1 MEIATTKVPRWF
13 VRSDI
18 DGLFGLAL
26 DNFIQILLIVNLC
39 QVVLGFPASLVYER
53 ILPGVAFSLI
63 VGNFYYA
70 RLAKEQGKR
79 EQRDDIT
86 ALPYGIDTVSL
97 FAHIFLV
104 MLPVRLAAI
113 SGGASSEEAAELAWQ
128 AGLVACFGCGLIEFG
143 GAWFG
148 STLRRFAPRAALLS
162 TLSGIAITFIAIGF
176 LFRTFANPV
185 VGLVPLGV
193 ILLTY
198 FGRVQFGIPCLGN
211 RFG

>member
-1 MEIATTKVPRWF
+1 MEIATTRVPRWF

-39 QVVLGFPASLVYER
+39 QGVLGFPGSLVYGR

-113 SGGASSEEAAELAWQ
+113 SSGASSEQAAELAQ
-128 AGLVACFGCGLIEFG
+128 ARRTGGLLWLWFDRICRGLV
-143 GAWFG
+143 W
-148 STLRRFAPRAALLS
+148 
-162 TLSGIAITFIAIGF
+162 
-176 LFRTFANPV
+176 FRTSP
-185 VGLVPLGV
+185 
-193 ILLTY
+193 
-198 FGRVQFGIPCLGN
+198 PCPPCSIAFN
-211 RFG
+211 FKRYCNHFYCHWFSISDFC